1 MYRNGE
7 QAFVLCAFHHAMGKR
22 ALKQFREHGEDID
35 VHVAKIPIGGKWE
48 TPGEPGVG
56 LETKT
61 NDSPQRVAI

>member
-1 MYRNGE
+1 
-7 QAFVLCAFHHAMGKR
+7 MGKR